1 MNEIEETAEE
11 RKLYERISDRI
22 LSSSYLQALRGRL
35 TGEKKL
41 AVLVDGPNF
50 LRKINDKQIKLG
62 DIDDKIQDLGKAT
75 IKKVI
80 LNEFASQKLIK
91 AITNS
96 GYEPIVSTHDTHI
109 TMVVEVMNV
118 IQKEKQIDMVVIASR
133 HARVNPILLK
143 IKEKGIETAVVGF
156 EPGFSIALKKSADYT
171 ILIE

>member
-1 MNEIEETAEE
+1 MSDIEETAEE

-22 LSSSYLQALRGRL
+22 LSSSHLQALRGRL

-50 LRKINDKQIKLG
+50 LRKTKDKQIKLE
-62 DIDDKIQDLGKAT
+62 DIDDNIQDFGKAT

-80 LNEFASQKLIK
+80 LNEFASQKLIQ

-109 TMVVEVMNV
+109 TLVIEAMNL
-118 IQKEKQIDMVVIASR
+118 IQKEKHIDMVVIASR
-133 HARVNPILLK
+133 HARVNPILIKL
-143 IKEKGIETAVVGF
+143 KEKGIETAVVGF
-156 EPGFSIALKKSADYT
+156 EPGFSVALKKSADYT

>member
-1 MNEIEETAEE
+1 MNDLEETAEE

-50 LRKINDKQIKLG
+50 LRKTNDKQIKLE
-62 DIDDKIQDLGKAT
+62 DIDNKILDFGKAT
-75 IKKVI
+75 IKKVV

-96 GYEPIVSTHDTHI
+96 GYEPIVSVHDIHI
-109 TMVVEVMNV
+109 SLAIEAMNV
-118 IQKEKQIDMVVIASR
+118 IQKEKQIDMVILASR
-133 HARVNPILLK
+133 HARVNPILIKL
-143 IKEKGIETAVVGF
+143 KEKGIETAVVGF
-156 EPGFSIALKKSADYT
+156 EPGFSVALKKSADYT
-171 ILIE
+171 LLIE